1 MLDHYQPTMYGTT
14 EHLAHAITRE
24 ILTQKRRQITKIIP
38 PKSKWN

>member
-24 ILTQKRRQITKIIP
+24 ILPRKEDKS
-38 PKSKWN
+38 PK